1 MGGLHEKGERDLL
14 THCVLAVSTTLPN
27 NFTLSSSIFRMIDNI
42 SRPQVGGEIFSMKRS
57 TLTGVFPDSYLANLF
72 SGRWESSIER
82 DGNGNYFLDFDP
94 GSFGAILTYLR
105 YGEL

>member
-1 MGGLHEKGERDLL
+1 
-14 THCVLAVSTTLPN
+14 
-27 NFTLSSSIFRMIDNI
+27 MIDNI